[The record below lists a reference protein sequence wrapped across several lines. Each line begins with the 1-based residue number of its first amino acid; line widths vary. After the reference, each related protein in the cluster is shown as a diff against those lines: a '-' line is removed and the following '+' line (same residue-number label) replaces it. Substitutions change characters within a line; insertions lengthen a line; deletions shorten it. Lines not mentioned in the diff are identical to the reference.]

1 MAKKEEKKKLLTFG
15 PFEQV
20 LLALVLMGFASHPS
34 FPYSPFTPSLA
45 PDGSPTLSPLPFLSP
60 PFMMMIIIVY
70 LGYYIL
76 KRQEAERDRL
86 KALAKA
92 AKPKSSSSSS
102 SSSSSAKKPLSSSDV
117 RDGKLAAPTNK
128 KVGDPT
134 PKHVSGSS
142 SSSKDDPSSTSF
154 RKNYFLT
161 MQGPGRPALVPFQ
174 DGLRP
179 KKGEAAGTM
188 WWDNVPD
195 DAKDLMAPPLD
206 KDKLKAAMKNPYQ
219 TEMLEKDIQL
229 FKIAKRQKEEEA
241 RYAKVASLLQTMLG
255 FLLCAADMRLGIGL
269 MVFFLWKHFTGL
281 HEGQMK
287 GEEDEI
293 EKEKKELETKIKEAK
308 KAGMSSLDVMA
319 LQTALE
325 RLG

>member
-1 MAKKEEKKKLLTFG
+1 MAKKEEKKRLLTFG

-20 LLALVLMGFASHPS
+20 LLALVLMGF
-34 FPYSPFTPSLA
+34 
-45 PDGSPTLSPLPFLSP
+45 DGSPTLSPLPFLSP
-60 PFMMMIIIVY
+60 PFIMMIIIVY

-92 AKPKSSSSSS
+92 AKPKALSSSSSS
-102 SSSSSAKKPLSSSDV
+102 SSSSFKKPLSSSDV

-188 WWDNVPD
+188 WWDNTPD

-206 KDKLKAAMKNPYQ
+206 KDKLKATMKNPYQ
-219 TEMLEKDIQL
+219 LEMLEKDIQL
-229 FKIAKRQKEEEA
+229 LKIAKRQKEEEA

-255 FLLCAADMRLGIGL
+255 FLVCAADMRLGMGL
-269 MVFFLWKHFTGL
+269 MMFFLWRHFTGL

-287 GEEDEI
+287 SEEDEI
-293 EKEKKELETKIKEAK
+293 EKEKKELDTKIKEAK
-308 KAGMSSLDVMA
+308 KAGMSTMEVMG